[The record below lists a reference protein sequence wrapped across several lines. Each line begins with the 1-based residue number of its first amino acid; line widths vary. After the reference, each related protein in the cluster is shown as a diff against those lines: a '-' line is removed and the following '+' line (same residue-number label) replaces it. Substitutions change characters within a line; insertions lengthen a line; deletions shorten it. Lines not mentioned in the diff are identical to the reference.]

1 MAQKKIPARQCIGC
15 MTSRP
20 KKELVRVVRA
30 PSGEISI
37 DLVGKKPGRGAYLCP
52 DPDCLTKAKRKRR
65 WSAALSSRFPP
76 RFTMRWPHSWPTW
89 KRRPSRMAKHNNTPE
104 KPKMA
109 PEEALFQALSLCR
122 KAGAL
127 TMGFDAVEDACVK
140 SKAWLVMVASDASA
154 KTVQRLNY
162 AVGDL
167 VDVISMPLTQDR
179 LADISRKPVAVYA
192 VTDRN
197 LAKLCFDRL
206 SDCGAIKNEEDM
218 SE

>member
-1 MAQKKIPARQCIGC
+1 MYATPHRTYAEYVEQN
-15 MTSRP
+15 
-20 KKELVRVVRA
+20 
-30 PSGEISI
+30 
-37 DLVGKKPGRGAYLCP
+37 
-52 DPDCLTKAKRKRR
+52 R
-65 WSAALSSRFPP
+65 WHALHGAALFVAAQQ
-76 RFTMRWPHSWPTW
+76 T
-89 KRRPSRMAKHNNTPE
+89 MAKKNNTPA
-104 KPKMA
+104 KPKLP

-162 AVGDL
+162 SVGDL
-167 VDVISMPLTQDR
+167 VDVITMPLTQDK

-218 SE
+218 TE

>member
-52 DPDCLTKAKRKRR
+52 NPDCLTKAKKKKALERCFEQPVPAEVYDALARQL
-65 WSAALSSRFPP
+65 AA
-76 RFTMRWPHSWPTW
+76 
-89 KRRPSRMAKHNNTPE
+89 AKKNNAPA
-104 KPKMA
+104 KPKLP

-154 KTVQRLNY
+154 KTVQRLDY
-162 AVGDL
+162 SVGDL
-167 VDVISMPLTQDR
+167 VDVITMPLTQDK

>member
-1 MAQKKIPARQCIGC
+1 
-15 MTSRP
+15 
-20 KKELVRVVRA
+20 
-30 PSGEISI
+30 
-37 DLVGKKPGRGAYLCP
+37 
-52 DPDCLTKAKRKRR
+52 
-65 WSAALSSRFPP
+65 
-76 RFTMRWPHSWPTW
+76 
-89 KRRPSRMAKHNNTPE
+89 MAKQTKKTE
-104 KPKMA
+104 KPTL
-109 PEEALFQALSLCR
+109 PPQEALYQAISLCR

-140 SKAWLVMVASDASA
+140 GKAWLVMTASDASA

-167 VDVISMPLTQDR
+167 VDVITMPLTQDR
-179 LADISRKPVAVYA
+179 LAVYA